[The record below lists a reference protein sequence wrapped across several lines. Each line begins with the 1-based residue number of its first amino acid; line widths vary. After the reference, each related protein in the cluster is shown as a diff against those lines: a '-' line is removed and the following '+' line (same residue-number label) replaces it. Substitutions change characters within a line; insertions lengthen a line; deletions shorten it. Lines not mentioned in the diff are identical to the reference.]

1 MKFFNMRRRYYE
13 EAGGDGAQG
22 GGGGTGDASGSD
34 DGSGDGGTAAAVAA
48 AVAASGAGGTG
59 DDKTAAAIQ
68 NVATGKDGSW
78 RDALP
83 EDIRTSDALKNF
95 NDVSG
100 LAKAFVD
107 TKRMQGNS
115 IHIPGE
121 DASDE
126 QRRAFVDK
134 LIERVPG
141 VMLKPDFEHDGEQ
154 SAEFWRSLGAPEN
167 GAGYEMPE
175 VQLND
180 NEDFEVDNDRIDVM
194 REAAAKV
201 GVTKHQ
207 FKSVMD
213 AVLKHDIENQRSIGG
228 QQNESMRTLHQ
239 EWGMAFEQNYA
250 AALQV
255 ARATGAPD
263 VLIDAIKN
271 AQAGP
276 ETLKWL
282 YAVGKNMGK
291 EGQNILNQGDGT
303 TTRLTPAEAQQ
314 KIDEIMNNKNHPYW
328 DASHPSHASAMQE
341 MVKLHEAKRPTM

>member
-1 MKFFNMRRRYYE
+1 MWVRKFRYQE
-13 EAGGDGAQG
+13 EAGEGGEGAAGGEGD
-22 GGGGTGDASGSD
+22 TS
-34 DGSGDGGTAAAVAA
+34 AAVAA
-48 AVAASGAGGTG
+48 AVAAAGGEG
-59 DDKTAAAIQ
+59 GEGDKTGQAVENA
-68 NVATGKDGSW
+68 VTGKDGSW
-78 RDALP
+78 RDSLP

-95 NDVSG
+95 GDVNG

-175 VQLND
+175 IQLND
-180 NEDFEVDNDRIDVM
+180 NEDFQVDDDRIDIM
-194 REAAAKV
+194 REAAAKA
-201 GVTKHQ
+201 GVTKQQ

-263 VLIDAIKN
+263 VLVDAIKN

-282 YAVGKNMGK
+282 YNMGKNMGT

-314 KIDEIMNNKNHPYW
+314 KIDEIMGNKQHPYW
-328 DASHPSHASAMQE
+328 DATHPSHENAMKE
-341 MVKLHEAKRPTM
+341 MVKLHEAKRPQM